1 MLRFR
6 SPAHEDFHIEVSSL
20 SDAAR
25 GQKYFE
31 QLTVTDLK
39 YKISQTGYC
48 SCSPERIRI
57 ILHGNELSD
66 SLSIRDVLDLI
77 RDDDT
82 VLIIVIKMIQD
93 EVSKYFN
100 FMYEDFIRAISPVNG
115 ATDVSIDTSIEI
127 SVGVNLFQYILYI
140 PSLLDD
146 SATRDDS
153 RQLIAKPSGNMLQYY
168 NGNLEEAS
176 KHGFRQWLEDSDC
189 PDLPKVLLLEAAD
202 NIHNSSSHT
211 LLPQEDVTYNIYG
224 VNDGYEGGD
233 KHSWQRY
240 TAELPVECRLSSDFI
255 HNLHFLNQQ
264 QPIVSNPSSLSSSS
278 LLNSLLLWTDA
289 YLVTS

>member
-1 MLRFR
+1 MLY
-6 SPAHEDFHIEVSSL
+6 H
-20 SDAAR
+20 
-25 GQKYFE
+25 Y
-31 QLTVTDLK
+31 
-39 YKISQTGYC
+39 
-48 SCSPERIRI
+48 
-57 ILHGNELSD
+57 
-66 SLSIRDVLDLI
+66 
-77 RDDDT
+77 
-82 VLIIVIKMIQD
+82 
-93 EVSKYFN
+93 
-100 FMYEDFIRAISPVNG
+100 
-115 ATDVSIDTSIEI
+115 
-127 SVGVNLFQYILYI
+127 
-140 PSLLDD
+140 
-146 SATRDDS
+146 
-153 RQLIAKPSGNMLQYY
+153 
-168 NGNLEEAS
+168 
-176 KHGFRQWLEDSDC
+176 QWLEDSDC